1 MTEKSVTERSQI
13 VAAVTERLVEEIT
26 ANHQDLDR
34 LLREAASTEA
44 ESTEEERTEHQ

>member
-1 MTEKSVTERSQI
+1 MTDGSVTERSQI

-34 LLREAASTEA
+34 LLQEVSSIRP
-44 ESTEEERTEHQ
+44 ESTEEEPIEHQ